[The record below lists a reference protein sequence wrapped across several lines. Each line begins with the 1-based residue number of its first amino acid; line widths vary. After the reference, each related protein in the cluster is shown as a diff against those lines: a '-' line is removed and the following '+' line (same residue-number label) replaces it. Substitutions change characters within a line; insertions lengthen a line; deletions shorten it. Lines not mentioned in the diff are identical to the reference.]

1 MEQRQPL
8 QNYRLLISRLNSFLN
23 LTNTYCKKI
32 DATKDF
38 SEKIRL
44 KNKLIDIYGNA
55 IVNKKTESYNDFTGN
70 LGSLVN
76 GAILD
81 LQDELFTLNNNS
93 ETLKSDI
100 RIEVSKVLKRA
111 AEYEHK
117 YKLGAESDTTNEL
130 GLGEYYRDVLIT
142 FNDFVE
148 WLIVR
153 NLIDI
158 SVSFDK
164 AAANNLSEIFLPYAI
179 KPFEEIEKRLL
190 IEGYLNSDYC
200 LNPRNKKNLIGIIH
214 LLKEQGYLK
223 VKKNLHF
230 KHYRKFFEFRY
241 STDIADASKPSN
253 FDSSNLKPFKVQFGF
268 IVKIDSQ

>member
-1 MEQRQPL
+1 M
-8 QNYRLLISRLNSFLN
+8 
-23 LTNTYCKKI
+23 
-32 DATKDF
+32 
-38 SEKIRL
+38 
-44 KNKLIDIYGNA
+44 
-55 IVNKKTESYNDFTGN
+55 
-70 LGSLVN
+70 
-76 GAILD
+76 
-81 LQDELFTLNNNS
+81 
-93 ETLKSDI
+93 
-100 RIEVSKVLKRA
+100 
-111 AEYEHK
+111 
-117 YKLGAESDTTNEL
+117 
-130 GLGEYYRDVLIT
+130 IT

-223 VKKNLHF
+223 VKKNLHC
-230 KHYRKFFEFRY
+230 KHYRKFFVFRY